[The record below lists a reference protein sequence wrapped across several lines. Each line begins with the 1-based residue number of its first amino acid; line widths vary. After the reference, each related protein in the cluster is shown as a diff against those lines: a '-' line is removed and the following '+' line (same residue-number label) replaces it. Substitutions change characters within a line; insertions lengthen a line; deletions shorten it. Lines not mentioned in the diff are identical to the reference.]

1 MWELLCENS
10 CVISHVQRLLCNSFV
25 IICGYWAPLEKVAV
39 DAVCVVDEVDIDD
52 VCDVDEV
59 DVDDVGDAK
68 DVGGV
73 M

>member
-1 MWELLCENS
+1 MEIEHRWK
-10 CVISHVQRLLCNSFV
+10 
-25 IICGYWAPLEKVAV
+25 KVAV

-59 DVDDVGDAK
+59 DVDAVGDAK

-73 M
+73 MI